1 MTNKLTIFTP
11 TYNRAHLL
19 PRLYKSLC
27 EQTAMNFI
35 WMIIDDGSTDGTAM
49 IVEEWKREA
58 DFEIQYHYKENG
70 GMHTAHNMAY
80 AIIDT
85 ELNVCIDSDDQ
96 MPPGAVEKIIN
107 IWKANTNPQAAGIIG
122 LDADLEGKVLGTPI
136 PRDLKKGNLKD
147 LYKKFGVTGDK
158 KLVLRSELTK
168 QYPAYPEYK
177 KEKLVPLGILY
188 LMIGNDYDFIY
199 SNEVL
204 CLVDY
209 QEGGSSNTIQKQYFQ
224 SPRGFAYAKQVQK
237 KYSHSA
243 KEQITYSIHIG
254 ISSLITKDFSL
265 MNQGPKIFLNWLF
278 LPLAYLGFVYLKRKT
293 K

>member
-1 MTNKLTIFTP
+1 MIKLTVFTP

-19 PRLYKSLC
+19 PRLYESLKN
-27 EQTAMNFI
+27 QTSKDFI
-35 WMIIDDGSTDGTAM
+35 WMIIDDGSIDDTKNLVDHW
-49 IVEEWKREA
+49 IKESN
-58 DFEIQYHYKENG
+58 FEIHYHYKKNG
-70 GMHTAHNMAY
+70 GMHTAHNLAY
-80 AIIDT
+80 SLIDT

-96 MPPGAVEKIIN
+96 MPSNAVEIIIN
-107 IWKANTNPQAAGIIG
+107 IWNKEKNHTKLAGIIG
-122 LDADLEGKVLGTPI
+122 LDTDLEGNVLGTPI
-136 PRDLKKGNLKD
+136 PKDLKKGNLKD

-158 KLVLRSELTK
+158 KLVLRSDLTK
-168 QYPAYPEYK
+168 QYPAYPEYE

>member
-1 MTNKLTIFTP
+1 MKTLTVFTP
-11 TYNRAHLL
+11 SYNRAHLL
-19 PRLYKSLC
+19 PRLFASLQK
-27 EQTAMNFI
+27 QTSKDFI

-49 IVEEWKREA
+49 IVEEWKRKA

-80 AIIDT
+80 AIIET

-96 MPPGAVEKIIN
+96 MPPDAVDKIIN

-122 LDADLEGKVLGTPI
+122 LDADENGKVIGTPI
-136 PRDLKKGNLKD
+136 PENLKEGNLID
-147 LYKKFGVTGDK
+147 LYRKYNVTGDK
-158 KLVLRSELTK
+158 KMVLRTDIVRK
-168 QYPAYPEYK
+168 YPPYPEYK
-177 KEKLVPLGILY
+177 GEKLVPLGILY
-188 LMIGNDYDFIY
+188 LMIGKDFPSIY
-199 SNEVL
+199 TNEVL
-204 CLVDY
+204 CWVEY
-209 QEGGSSNTIQKQYFQ
+209 QTEGSSHTIRKQYFQ